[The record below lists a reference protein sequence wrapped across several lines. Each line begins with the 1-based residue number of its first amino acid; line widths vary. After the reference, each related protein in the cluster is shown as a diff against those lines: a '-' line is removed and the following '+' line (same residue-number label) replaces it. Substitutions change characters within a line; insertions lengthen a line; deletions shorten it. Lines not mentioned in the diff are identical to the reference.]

1 MKKIISCILIIVMI
15 LSVSSGVLANEKRIL
30 KVCTSAQFAPFEYY
44 DESGE
49 LTGFDIELMNRLAQ
63 ILGYEIKYSEKPFDA
78 LFLSIMSGETDCA
91 ISAITV
97 TEERQKSLY
106 YTQPYLKRQNDG
118 GAEKFAITV
127 VSNELR
133 EELDTALDAARADG
147 TIEKLMAKY
156 ELDKSDYSPYEN
168 VPSDWAKE
176 SVNTAKSVG
185 VTERTKE
192 YFYQNKITREEFCD
206 LIYNTIKVVLKK
218 TYTINTSFKFEDTDN
233 EAVLILSKLG
243 IVNGKTATE
252 FAPNDFLTRE
262 EAATIIVRMINSLM
276 PFPVTKMWFEYDDIS
291 DISQWASDSVQAISN
306 LGFMNG
312 VGDNK
317 FAPKD
322 TYTTQQAIATLVRVY
337 ECAKENGIINEVS
350 IIGGA
355 DKPTQI
361 LVTDTVKVDEFYI
374 DEALKLTREA
384 GELAADSEF
393 ISYYTPDEK
402 IKERIS
408 AIGAENWSKP
418 QEIYYIS
425 ANRDKIVAFAEA
437 LLGKDAKNIDI
448 DKFTELYKLNYI
460 QLAAMINAS
469 YGTENLAALT
479 ILANSE
485 GYIMPKDFEK
495 SFALYLQY
503 DGQYS
508 ALVSFSKYGEGV
520 ISANMSFVKNGD
532 KDNVFSRIYEITQ
545 GLGEESVAV
554 AKVKGE

>member
-1 MKKIISCILIIVMI
+1 
-15 LSVSSGVLANEKRIL
+15 
-30 KVCTSAQFAPFEYY
+30 
-44 DESGE
+44 
-49 LTGFDIELMNRLAQ
+49 
-63 ILGYEIKYSEKPFDA
+63 
-78 LFLSIMSGETDCA
+78 
-91 ISAITV
+91 
-97 TEERQKSLY
+97 
-106 YTQPYLKRQNDG
+106 
-118 GAEKFAITV
+118 
-127 VSNELR
+127 
-133 EELDTALDAARADG
+133 
-147 TIEKLMAKY
+147 
-156 ELDKSDYSPYEN
+156 
-168 VPSDWAKE
+168 
-176 SVNTAKSVG
+176 VNTAKSVG

-448 DKFTELYKLNYI
+448 DKFTELHKLNYI

>member
-1 MKKIISCILIIVMI
+1 MKKIISCVLAAVMI
-15 LSVSSGVLANEKRIL
+15 LSVSTGAFANERRIL
-30 KVCTSAQFAPFEYY
+30 KVCTDAQFAPFEYY

-49 LTGFDIELMNRLAQ
+49 LTGFDIELMNYLAEK
-63 ILGYEIKYSEKPFDA
+63 LGYEIKYSEKPFDA

-97 TEERQKSLY
+97 TEERQKNLY

-118 GAEKFAITV
+118 GSEKFAIAV

-133 EELDTALDAARADG
+133 EALDRALDTTKADG
-147 TIEKLMAKY
+147 TIEKLIAKY

-185 VTERTKE
+185 VTERSKE

-233 EAVLILSKLG
+233 DAVLILSRLG
-243 IVNGKTATE
+243 IVNGKTQTQ

-276 PFPVTKMWFEYDDIS
+276 PMPVTKMWFEYDDLS
-291 DISQWASDSVQAISN
+291 DVSEWASDSVQAISN

-361 LVTDTVKVDEFYI
+361 IVTDTARVDKFYT
-374 DEALKLTREA
+374 DEALKLTTEA
-384 GELAADSEF
+384 GKAAADREL
-393 ISYYTPDEK
+393 ISYYTPSEE

-408 AIGAENWSKP
+408 VIGATDWSKP
-418 QEIYYIS
+418 QEIYYIC
-425 ANRDKIVAFAEA
+425 ANRDEIIAFAEA

-448 DKFTELYKLNYI
+448 DRFTKLHKLDYI

-469 YGTENLAALT
+469 YGTENLAAIT
-479 ILANSE
+479 ILTNSE
-485 GYIMPKDFEK
+485 GYIMPKNFEK

-532 KDNVFSRIYEITQ
+532 KDNIFSRIYEITQ
-545 GLGEESVAV
+545 GLGEDSVNV
-554 AKVKGE
+554 AKVKE